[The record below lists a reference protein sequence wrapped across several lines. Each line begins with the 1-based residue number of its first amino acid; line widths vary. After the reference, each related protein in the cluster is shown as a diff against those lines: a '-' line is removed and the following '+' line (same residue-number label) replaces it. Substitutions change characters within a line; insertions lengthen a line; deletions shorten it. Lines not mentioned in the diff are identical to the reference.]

1 MGLIKLLE
9 THIADKIAA
18 GEVIERPLS
27 VVKELLENSLDAGA
41 DTIEI
46 EIREGGTNLI
56 RVKDNGKGM
65 DRQTLENVT
74 NPFFTSRTTRKV
86 GLGIPLFKMAAQ
98 QTGGSFEI
106 SSAVGEG
113 TVVKAV
119 FDTSNIDCTPLGD
132 VWDTVAILI
141 QMNEDIDFVYTASRD
156 GENFVCDTRQLKEIM
171 EGAPLSDPMVV
182 RWIKE
187 FIEENQFEIFKRRY

>member
-1 MGLIKLLE
+1 MQELSLNILD
-9 THIADKIAA
+9 IAQN
-18 GEVIERPLS
+18 S
-27 VVKELLENSLDAGA
+27 VVAAASL
-41 DTIEI
+41 IEI
-46 EIREGGTNLI
+46 DIAVYGENNKMLSITI
-56 RVKDNGKGM
+56 KDNGKGM

-86 GLGIPLFKMAAQ
+86 GLGIPLFKMAAE
-98 QTGGSFEI
+98 QTGGSFDI
-106 SSAVGEG
+106 QSAVGVG
-113 TVVKAV
+113 TIVKAV

-132 VWDTVAILI
+132 IWDTVAILI
-141 QMNEDIDFVYTASRD
+141 QMNEDIDFVYTASR
-156 GENFVCDTRQLKEIM
+156 GEESFVCDTRQLKEIM

>member
-1 MGLIKLLE
+1 MQELSLNILD
-9 THIADKIAA
+9 IAQN
-18 GEVIERPLS
+18 S
-27 VVKELLENSLDAGA
+27 VVAAASL
-41 DTIEI
+41 IEI
-46 EIREGGTNLI
+46 DIAVYGENNKMLSITI
-56 RVKDNGKGM
+56 KDNGKGM

-86 GLGIPLFKMAAQ
+86 GLGIP
-98 QTGGSFEI
+98 
-106 SSAVGEG
+106 AVGVG
-113 TVVKAV
+113 TTVKAV

-132 VWDTVAILI
+132 IWDTVAILI
-141 QMNEDIDFVYTASRD
+141 QMNEDIDFVYTASR
-156 GENFVCDTRQLKEIM
+156 GEESFVCDTRQLKEIM

>member
-1 MGLIKLLE
+1 MQELSLNILDIAQNSVVAAASLIE
-9 THIADKIAA
+9 IDIAA
-18 GEVIERPLS
+18 YGG
-27 VVKELLENSLDAGA
+27 NSKMISI
-41 DTIEI
+41 TI
-46 EIREGGTNLI
+46 
-56 RVKDNGKGM
+56 KDNGKGM

-86 GLGIPLFKMAAQ
+86 GLGIPLFKMAAE
-98 QTGGSFEI
+98 QTGGSFDI
-106 SSAVGEG
+106 QSAVGVG
-113 TVVKAV
+113 TTVKAV

-132 VWDTVAILI
+132 IWDTVAILI
-141 QMNEDIDFVYTASRD
+141 QMNEDIDFVYTASR
-156 GENFVCDTRQLKEIM
+156 GEESFVCDTRQLKEIM

>member
-1 MGLIKLLE
+1 MQELSLNILD
-9 THIADKIAA
+9 IAQN
-18 GEVIERPLS
+18 S
-27 VVKELLENSLDAGA
+27 VVAGA
-41 DTIEI
+41 SLIEI
-46 EIREGGTNLI
+46 MVEASGENNKMLSII
-56 RVKDNGKGM
+56 IKDNGKGM
-65 DRQTLENVT
+65 DSQTLENVT

-86 GLGIPLFKMAAQ
+86 GLGIPLFKMAAE
-98 QTGGSFEI
+98 QTGGFFGITSE
-106 SSAVGEG
+106 VGVG

-119 FDTSNIDCTPLGD
+119 FDTSNIDCIPLGD

-141 QMNEDIDFVYTASRD
+141 QMNEEIDFVYTARR
-156 GENFVCDTRQLKEIM
+156 GTEEFVCDTRQLKEVM